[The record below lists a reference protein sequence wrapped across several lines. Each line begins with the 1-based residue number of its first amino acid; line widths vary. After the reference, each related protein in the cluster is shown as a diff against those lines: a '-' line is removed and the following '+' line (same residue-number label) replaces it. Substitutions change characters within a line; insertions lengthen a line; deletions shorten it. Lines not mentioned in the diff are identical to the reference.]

1 MHASYLKKVNSP
13 FLYSLFLLKKL
24 PIAWISGLKVAG
36 VTEETAKV
44 NIKFKYLNQNPFR
57 SMYFAC
63 QAMAAEMSTG
73 LLALGYLDAQPE
85 KVSMLVLDL
94 NCSFTKKAV
103 GKIEFVCED
112 GAKVKACIKEA
123 VETGKGVVCVMQ
135 SKGFNEAGECV
146 STFNITWTF
155 KKKSL
160 KSFKKLE
167 K

>member
-13 FLYSLFLLKKL
+13 FLYSLFLIKKL
-24 PIAWISGLKVAG
+24 PIAWISGLKVAE
-36 VTEETAKV
+36 VTEDFAKV
-44 NIKFKYLNQNPFR
+44 NIKFKYLNQNPFK

-73 LLALGYLDAQPE
+73 LLALGYLDAQPD

-94 NCSFTKKAV
+94 NCSFTKKAI
-103 GKIEFVCED
+103 GKIQFVCVD
-112 GAKVKACIKEA
+112 GAKVKACIDEA

-155 KKKSL
+155 KKKR
-160 KSFKKLE
+160 
-167 K
+167 

>member
-1 MHASYLKKVNSP
+1 MHASYLKKVNNR
-13 FLYSLFLLKKL
+13 FLYSLFLIKQL

-36 VTEETAKV
+36 VTKDTAKV
-44 NIKFKYLNQNPFR
+44 NIKFKYLNKNPFK

-73 LLALGYLDAQPE
+73 LLALGCLDAQSE

-94 NCSFTKKAV
+94 NCSFTKKAI
-103 GKIEFVCED
+103 GTIQFVCED
-112 GAKVKACIKEA
+112 GAKVKACIAEA

-135 SKGFNEAGECV
+135 SKGFNEAGDCV

-155 KKKSL
+155 KKKG
-160 KSFKKLE
+160 
-167 K
+167 

>member
-1 MHASYLKKVNSP
+1 MHASYLKKVNNR
-13 FLYSLFLLKKL
+13 FLYSLFLIQKL
-24 PIAWISGLKVAG
+24 PIAWISGLKVAN
-36 VTEETAKV
+36 VTEDTAKV
-44 NIKFKYLNQNPFR
+44 NIKFKYLNKNPFK

-94 NCSFTKKAV
+94 NCSFTKKAI
-103 GKIEFVCED
+103 GTIQFVCED
-112 GAKVKACIKEA
+112 GAKVKACIDEA

-135 SKGFNEAGECV
+135 SKGFNEAGDCV

-155 KKKSL
+155 KKKMI
-160 KSFKKLE
+160 
-167 K
+167 

>member
-1 MHASYLKKVNSP
+1 MHASYLKKVNNR
-13 FLYSLFLLKKL
+13 FLYSLFLIQKL

-36 VTEETAKV
+36 VTKDTAKV
-44 NIKFKYLNQNPFR
+44 NIKFKYLNKNPFK

-73 LLALGYLDAQPE
+73 LLALGCLDAQSE

-94 NCSFTKKAV
+94 NCSFTKKAI
-103 GKIEFVCED
+103 GTIQFVCED
-112 GAKVKACIKEA
+112 GAKVKACIDEA

-135 SKGFNEAGECV
+135 SKGFNEAGDCV

-155 KKKSL
+155 KKKG
-160 KSFKKLE
+160 
-167 K
+167 

>member
-13 FLYSLFLLKKL
+13 FLYSFFLLKKL
-24 PIAWISGLKVAG
+24 PIAWVSGLKVAG
-36 VTEETAKV
+36 VTEESAKV
-44 NIKFKYLNQNPFR
+44 NIKFKYFNQNPFK

-73 LLALGYLDAQPE
+73 LLALGYLDAQPV

-103 GKIEFVCED
+103 GKIQFVCQD
-112 GAKVKACIKEA
+112 GAQVKACIDEA
-123 VETGKGVVCVMQ
+123 VETAKGVVCVMQ
-135 SKGFNEAGECV
+135 SKGYDEIGDCV

-155 KKKSL
+155 KKKR
-160 KSFKKLE
+160 
-167 K
+167 

>member
-1 MHASYLKKVNSP
+1 MHASYLKKVNNR
-13 FLYSLFLLKKL
+13 FLYSLFLIQKL

-36 VTEETAKV
+36 VTKDIAKV
-44 NIKFKYLNQNPFR
+44 NIKFKYLNKNPFK

-73 LLALGYLDAQPE
+73 LLALGCLDAQSE

-94 NCSFTKKAV
+94 NCSFTKKAI
-103 GKIEFVCED
+103 GTIQFVCDD
-112 GAKVKACIKEA
+112 GAKVKACIDEA

-135 SKGFNEAGECV
+135 SKGFNEAGDCV

-155 KKKSL
+155 KKKMI
-160 KSFKKLE
+160 
-167 K
+167 

>member
-1 MHASYLKKVNSP
+1 MHASYLKKVNNR
-13 FLYSLFLLKKL
+13 FLYSLFLIQKL
-24 PIAWISGLKVAG
+24 PIAWISGLKVAN
-36 VTEETAKV
+36 VTEDTAKV
-44 NIKFKYLNQNPFR
+44 NIKFKYLNKNPFK

-94 NCSFTKKAV
+94 NCSFTKKAI
-103 GKIEFVCED
+103 GTIQFVCED
-112 GAKVKACIKEA
+112 GAKVKACIDEA

-135 SKGFNEAGECV
+135 SKGFNAAGDCV

-155 KKKSL
+155 KKK
-160 KSFKKLE
+160 
-167 K
+167 

>member
-1 MHASYLKKVNSP
+1 MHASYLKKVNNR
-13 FLYSLFLLKKL
+13 FLYSLFLIQKL
-24 PIAWISGLKVAG
+24 PIAWISGLKVAN
-36 VTEETAKV
+36 VTEDTAKV
-44 NIKFKYLNQNPFR
+44 NIKFKYLNKNPFK

-94 NCSFTKKAV
+94 NCSFTKKAI
-103 GKIEFVCED
+103 GTIQFVCED
-112 GAKVKACIKEA
+112 GAKVKACIDEA

-135 SKGFNEAGECV
+135 SKGFNEAGDCV

-155 KKKSL
+155 KKKRIYVNR
-160 KSFKKLE
+160 
-167 K
+167 